1 MDSDGI
7 NTYNRSELDR
17 VWTILVKGEIMK
29 QEILENIDELK
40 SDLIGL
46 GDFIFDNPELGLEEY
61 RSSREITDF

>member
-1 MDSDGI
+1 
-7 NTYNRSELDR
+7 
-17 VWTILVKGEIMK
+17 MK

-61 RSSREITDF
+61 RSSKEITDFLKKMVLK